1 MGGRG
6 TDVAREAASLVLL
19 DDDFSSIVAA
29 IRLGRRIYDNI
40 RKAVGFILTV
50 HVPIAGLSI
59 IPVFFA
65 DWPLLLLPVHIAFL
79 QLIIDP
85 ACALVFEAEGAEPDI
100 MRRPPRDPAQRLF
113 SARTVGMAVLQG
125 LIVLTVCLC
134 IFLVTR
140 LNHGPDAARAL
151 VFSCMVVS
159 FIVTILMNRSWA
171 RTTIGMLREPNAAV
185 WWVIAGASGFLA
197 IVLTAPGV
205 QRLFQFAPL
214 HIADLGLSLLAG
226 AACLLWF
233 DVLKLTSWWGKLQG
247 RSRTRN

>member
-1 MGGRG
+1 MISRRSSRPSGWV
-6 TDVAREAASLVLL
+6 VASTTTAS
-19 DDDFSSIVAA
+19 
-29 IRLGRRIYDNI
+29 

-100 MRRPPRDPAQRLF
+100 MLHPPRNPAQRLF

-140 LNHGPDAARAL
+140 HDHGPDAARAL

-159 FIVTILMNRSWA
+159 FIVTILMNRSWT

-185 WWVIAGASGFLA
+185 WWVIAGACGFLA
-197 IVLTAPGV
+197 VVLAVPAV
-205 QRLFQFAPL
+205 QRLFEFSPL
-214 HIADLGLSLLAG
+214 HMVDLGLSLLAG
-226 AACLLWF
+226 GACLLWF
-233 DVLKLTSWWGKLQG
+233 DILKLTRWWSQFQG
-247 RSRTRN
+247 REGARN